1 MAMLERKM
9 SAIAVTSFA
18 AEPLGEEMLLNLA
31 LIREIAPE
39 QRLERRVGFDSI
51 VEPLNQRVDRPRAT
65 DTRKNIATDEATM
78 RLGMSQKST
87 VLHALLFSYWR
98 RGYQSVGWVLERAA
112 VSKKTV
118 TTLSRLMS
126 L

>member
-1 MAMLERKM
+1 MAMLERKV

-18 AEPLGEEMLLNLA
+18 AEPLGEETLLSLA

-39 QRLERRVGFDSI
+39 ERPERWVSFDSI
-51 VEPLNQRVDRPRAT
+51 VEPLDQRVDRRRAT

-78 RLGMSQKST
+78 CLGMSQKSA

-98 RGYQSVGWVLERAA
+98 RSYPSMVWVRKL
-112 VSKKTV
+112 K
-118 TTLSRLMS
+118 
-126 L
+126 